1 MADWV
6 IAGMFAIG
14 VATWVYVKISRRSNM
29 LTTSYI
35 SAGFVGVI
43 AFIVFITF
51 LKYILHI

>member
-14 VATWVYVKISRRSNM
+14 VATWVYVKFSRRSNM
-29 LTTSYI
+29 QTTSYT
-35 SAGFVGVI
+35 AAAFVGIV

-51 LKYILHI
+51 LKYIIHV